1 MTWRELAAWS
11 AHEKALTNGKG
22 RIDAVI
28 AACNAYKLFNGEQPT
43 ALTDE
48 EWKEI
53 QSKAHS
59 YHRSIWK
66 HDIHKALSRRTAEP
80 HPAAEPPFNVLYED
94 STGGLHCDLAVADA
108 AEPSTA
114 PSEEIMPLAD
124 VKWDAPSPASS
135 GDAALEVARF
145 ALEELACLGN
155 GNLRGNS
162 NGNCIAIRALDKI
175 ARLTPK
181 PVERVT
187 VGFQENHVQV
197 YLDDEGVIQFK
208 ERRDAERYA
217 AGLRAELAKEA
228 TDSK

>member
-80 HPAAEPPFNVLYED
+80 QP
-94 STGGLHCDLAVADA
+94 
-108 AEPSTA
+108 AEPSPA
-114 PSEEIMPLAD
+114 PSGDVIEQIKAILAREFPALPILHGKLSKEIYSVASADLLANPPQE
-124 VKWDAPSPASS
+124 W
-135 GDAALEVARF
+135 
-145 ALEELACLGN
+145 
-155 GNLRGNS
+155 
-162 NGNCIAIRALDKI
+162 LDKRDAEWEAAFI
-175 ARLTPK
+175 NSMDSRCDTTAYLRDIRARLTPN

-187 VGFQENHVQV
+187 VTANAEVLIDGKSIGTFVT
-197 YLDDEGVIQFK
+197 IT
-208 ERRDAERYA
+208 DALKYA
-217 AGLRAELAKEA
+217 SIRRAELAKEA
-228 TDSK
+228 EDAK